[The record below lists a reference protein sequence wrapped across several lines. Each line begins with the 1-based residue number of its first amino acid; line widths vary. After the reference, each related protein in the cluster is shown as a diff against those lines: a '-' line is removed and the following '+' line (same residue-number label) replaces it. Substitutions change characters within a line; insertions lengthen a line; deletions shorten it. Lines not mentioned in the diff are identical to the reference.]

1 MSTEI
6 RGVIQQNP
14 KLDMMIAN
22 IKGKGIKSA
31 GLMREVS
38 KEEALAKKEE
48 KANEPITL
56 NVNADEI
63 VNNKYSDTR
72 DNVTYNVEG
81 VTFSNDE
88 MKNLKN
94 VMKNAISLMKTKG
107 SDLDYNDYASMGIAS
122 NIVNSYAKQNL
133 NVEQTQIA
141 SKSISNYISGVIKA
155 QADWDK
161 VDGNEKE
168 FYAVKT
174 VISKKAADDFGKNVS
189 ANSNISKSIQ
199 STLMDNIA
207 KATTEGSKTAMATNV
222 RLANSIMDI
231 FSKVDMN
238 NENEIS
244 SAFDKYREKILPAY
258 SEWGLSNTAYN
269 NLLDNKINNDL
280 SIFSRQI
287 SNAAALVANVK
298 NINITV

>member
-1 MSTEI
+1 MATEI
-6 RGVIQQNP
+6 RGVIQQNS
-14 KLDMMIAN
+14 KLDMMIAD

-31 GLMREVS
+31 GMMREVS
-38 KEEALAKKEE
+38 KEEALARKEE

-122 NIVNSYAKQNL
+122 NIVNSFAKKNL
-133 NVEQTQIA
+133 NDEQTQIA
-141 SKSISNYISGVIKA
+141 SKSISNYISSVINA

-161 VDGNEKE
+161 ADGNEKG
-168 FYAVKT
+168 FYAVKNMFSEKT
-174 VISKKAADDFGKNVS
+174 TKEDSKAA
-189 ANSNISKSIQ
+189 I
-199 STLMDNIA
+199 
-207 KATTEGSKTAMATNV
+207 ATNV
-222 RLANSIMDI
+222 RHSNSIMDI
-231 FSKVDMN
+231 FSKLDMN
-238 NENEIS
+238 NENEIA
-244 SAFDKYREKILPAY
+244 SAFDKYREKVLPAY
-258 SEWGLSNTAYN
+258 REWGLSNTAYN
-269 NLLDNKINNDL
+269 NLLDKKIDNDL
-280 SIFSRQI
+280 SVFSKQI
-287 SNAAALVANVK
+287 LNATTLVANVK